1 MSPHHPFT
9 GLQDPCLCHCLS
21 TGAVWLLFVAISCPA
36 LLRCSSL
43 RHLLCPNLMLV
54 LWKKWAF
61 PAALAGCALLALQ
74 SEAKTWLDSGCKSD
88 LLQLVPLKRENP
100 PLSAKGKY

>member
-43 RHLLCPNLMLV
+43 GHLLCPNLV
-54 LWKKWAF
+54 LGSALGRNGLSLLLL
-61 PAALAGCALLALQ
+61 PAALCWLCKVRRKHGWIQGVNLICCSSSPLNV
-74 SEAKTWLDSGCKSD
+74 KT
-88 LLQLVPLKRENP
+88 PL
-100 PLSAKGKY
+100 